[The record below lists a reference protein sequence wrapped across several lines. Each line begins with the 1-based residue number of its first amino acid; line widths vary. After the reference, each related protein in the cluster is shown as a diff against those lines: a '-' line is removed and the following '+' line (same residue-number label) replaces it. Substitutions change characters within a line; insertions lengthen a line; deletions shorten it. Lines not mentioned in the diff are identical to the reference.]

1 MVSRSQSNKNRYDPD
16 AAGAFWTG
24 RLESTDPLAAVLTYN
39 AHPALNRAYDRWER
53 ELLRS
58 LLPAAARK
66 WNALDIG
73 CGIGRISVELAKAGA
88 EVTAVDVSEKMLAA
102 CRARARRNRVS
113 HRVTTVHGSAD
124 HLPVKSRHDVI
135 TCFGLLEHLP
145 PNVRTGCLRE
155 ALSRLK
161 ARGRMYV
168 VVNNHR
174 NVFLKSHYPLKQQR
188 ADGYFVGLV
197 GLPWLRQYCT
207 RRGFRATVRG
217 ANPFY
222 ALAHYHLLPHRKQ
235 LKLSEREVAHLC
247 ALAGSL
253 DLAHPL
259 DGPVPD
265 RFASHYFVEIKKIA
279 G

>member
-1 MVSRSQSNKNRYDPD
+1 MASRSQSGGKKYDPA
-16 AAGAFWTG
+16 AAGEFWSG

-58 LLPAAARK
+58 LLPATTKR
-66 WNALDIG
+66 WTALDIG
-73 CGIGRISVELAKAGA
+73 CGIGRIAVELAKAGA
-88 EVTAVDVSEKMLAA
+88 DVTAVDVSEKMLAA

-113 HRVTTVHGSAD
+113 ARVTTVHGSAD
-124 HLPVKSRHDVI
+124 RLPVASRYDVI

-145 PNVRTGCLRE
+145 PAVRAGCLRE
-155 ALSRLK
+155 ALNRLK

-174 NVFLKSHYPLKQQR
+174 NVFLARQYPLQEQR

-207 RRGFRATVRG
+207 RRGFRVTVRG

-222 ALAHYHLLPHRKQ
+222 ALTHYHLLPHRKR
-235 LKLSEREVAHLC
+235 LKLSEREIAHLC

-265 RFASHYFVEIKKIA
+265 RFASHYFVEIRKSA
-279 G
+279 S